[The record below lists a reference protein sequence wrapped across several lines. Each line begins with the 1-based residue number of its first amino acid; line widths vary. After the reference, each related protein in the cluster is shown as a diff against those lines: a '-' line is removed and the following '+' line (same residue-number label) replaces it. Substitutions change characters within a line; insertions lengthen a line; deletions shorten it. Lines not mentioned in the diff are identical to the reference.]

1 MSAKVVD
8 RDLGLS
14 ERVKAVSGK
23 WHVKV
28 GVLEDAKPRDD
39 NATNPEIAAF
49 HEFGLG
55 VPERSFVRRT
65 ADEKISE
72 IQNTQRAV
80 GRDILAGKID
90 GEQGANRL
98 GIAVAGLMKTR
109 VAAFIPPPLSA
120 ERIKQK
126 GSTVPPIDK
135 GQLRSS
141 ISHQVQKGAV
151 KP

>member
-1 MSAKVVD
+1 MSATVVD
-8 RDLGLS
+8 RDLGLAD
-14 ERVKAVSGK
+14 RVKALSGK

-28 GVLEDAKPRDD
+28 GVLEDAAPRDD
-39 NATNPEIAAF
+39 KATNSEIAAF

-65 ADEKISE
+65 ADEKLSE

-80 GRDILAGKID
+80 GRQILEGKID
-90 GEQGANRL
+90 GEQGAERL
-98 GIAVAGLMKTR
+98 GVVVAGLMKQR
-109 VAAFIPPPLSA
+109 IADFIPPPLS
-120 ERIKQK
+120 EQRIKEK
-126 GSTVPPIDK
+126 GSTVPLIDT

-141 ISHQVQKGAV
+141 IHHQVQKGSA